1 MAVQDRSR
9 HVEVQQDGRVVG
21 SAEVHPA
28 DDRTI
33 RAELHVES
41 GHVPVEV
48 GAKLVDAVLDLP
60 EVHEGSRLEATLPLG
75 ETESLRRLRDRCD
88 DVHTH
93 TAGASCLVDAT
104 LPAED
109 DRGH

>member
-1 MAVQDRSR
+1 MADQDSR
-9 HVEVQQDGRVVG
+9 HVEVEEDGRVVG
-21 SAEVHPA
+21 AADVRSAGET
-28 DDRTI
+28 TI

-41 GHVPVEV
+41 GHVPVDV

-60 EVHEGSRLEATLPLG
+60 EAQEGSRLEATLPLG

-93 TAGASCLVDAT
+93 PAGATCLVDAT
-104 LPAED
+104 LPTQDAPD
-109 DRGH
+109 D